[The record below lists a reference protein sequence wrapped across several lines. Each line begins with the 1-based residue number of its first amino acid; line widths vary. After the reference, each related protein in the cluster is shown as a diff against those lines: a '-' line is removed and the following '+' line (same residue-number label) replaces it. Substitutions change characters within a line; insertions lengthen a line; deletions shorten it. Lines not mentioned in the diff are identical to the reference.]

1 MAVGILSLL
10 FMVFAIG
17 IIVVMFKSGSSG
29 KKADTQNQQSKEKQI
44 KKEDVFKFMEFDDI
58 VDDMISQNGGK
69 RFTIAIK
76 AKGINYDL
84 MSDAEQMAVEEG
96 FITFLNTLKYPIQL
110 YVQAQNIDLKG
121 VIKDY
126 RESIMNV
133 YEEYT
138 NLEKEVNSKSS
149 LIDINREEIE
159 QLEAEKSKVQ
169 NVYEYADD
177 IINYVERMSMN
188 KNLLQRNFYILVSYN
203 TSDIVAADKFSQ
215 KELLEMCYTE
225 LMTRGKGII
234 SALSSCSVEGV
245 MLNTNELSDL
255 LYGAY
260 NRDDKSNISV
270 REAIESGYYRLYS
283 TSEDVFKRKK
293 QQLEEEIELEARRK
307 ALDNIKKAI
316 ISEQYEDENKKELEK
331 KVEVVNTATEM
342 LKNDENMPADIK
354 DKAYNYMLDDFRD
367 EKRELIEKMKENEAD
382 QIEKIEKE
390 DKELEEQL
398 KDSLIYQIAEK
409 REKARIEYEEEK
421 KKERE
426 EELALIRENSKNK
439 NIEVD
444 ISNEEDD
451 SII

>member
-1 MAVGILSLL
+1 MSMTPSIKSTRISKAYNDL
-10 FMVFAIG
+10 FD
-17 IIVVMFKSGSSG
+17 
-29 KKADTQNQQSKEKQI
+29 KADKIMKDRMNKHGDFI
-44 KKEDVFKFMEFDDI
+44 GNKKHTRSLAISILKG
-58 VDDMISQNGGK
+58 ISQKNYTINLLKEQRTKINEKERIIDEVVKEFSTQFENDYK
-69 RFTIAIK
+69 RF
-76 AKGINYDL
+76 
-84 MSDAEQMAVEEG
+84 
-96 FITFLNTLKYPIQL
+96 
-110 YVQAQNIDLKG
+110 IDF
-121 VIKDY
+121 V
-126 RESIMNV
+126 SN
-133 YEEYT
+133 
-138 NLEKEVNSKSS
+138 EK
-149 LIDINREEIE
+149 R
-159 QLEAEKSKVQ
+159 
-169 NVYEYADD
+169 
-177 IINYVERMSMN
+177 
-188 KNLLQRNFYILVSYN
+188 
-203 TSDIVAADKFSQ
+203 
-215 KELLEMCYTE
+215 
-225 LMTRGKGII
+225 
-234 SALSSCSVEGV
+234 
-245 MLNTNELSDL
+245 
-255 LYGAY
+255 
-260 NRDDKSNISV
+260 
-270 REAIESGYYRLYS
+270 
-283 TSEDVFKRKK
+283 K